1 MSGYV
6 LLKYFHVLIAIV
18 ALGTSACLGILL
30 EFYASDPVHGVYV
43 LRAIRSLT
51 AAVVAPGYVL
61 MAATGLWM
69 THLSWSFEVRWIA
82 AALALWLA
90 GALLLGLTLGALKRQ
105 IRLSDA
111 REAGTASYKRAA
123 LLARA
128 LGGGVG
134 LVVVSILYLMVAK
147 PAFA

>member
-6 LLKYFHVLIAIV
+6 ALKYFHILIAIV

-30 EFYASDPVHGVYV
+30 EFYGSHPVHGVYV

-69 THLSWSFEVRWIA
+69 TNLSWSFEVRWIA

-105 IRLSDA
+105 INLADA
-111 REAGTASYKRAA
+111 RETQTASYKRAA

-128 LGGGVG
+128 LGAGVG
-134 LVVVSILYLMVAK
+134 FVVVSILYLMVAK

>member
-6 LLKYFHVLIAIV
+6 ALKYFHVLIAIV
-18 ALGTSACLGILL
+18 ALGSSACLGILL
-30 EFYASDPVHGVYV
+30 EFYGSDRVHGAYM

-105 IRLSDA
+105 IRLAEA
-111 REAGTASYKRAA
+111 RETETPCYKRAA

-147 PAFA
+147 PVLA